1 MGYDRETQHS
11 SNSTALWVVGIVG
24 VLGVLMF
31 GGLVLG
37 GILWTSNVQSQ
48 VAQRQVAL
56 DIASEVSVPREVA
69 ATPTTTRYNLYVT
82 QSGKVQF
89 GGVEL
94 DVSEVIAR
102 LQQEQRTI
110 HEVLLTA
117 DPQCPFQHVAA
128 VITACHEAGFAD
140 VTVTPS
146 R

>member
-1 MGYDRETQHS
+1 
-11 SNSTALWVVGIVG
+11 
-24 VLGVLMF
+24 
-31 GGLVLG
+31 
-37 GILWTSNVQSQ
+37 
-48 VAQRQVAL
+48 
-56 DIASEVSVPREVA
+56 
-69 ATPTTTRYNLYVT
+69 VT